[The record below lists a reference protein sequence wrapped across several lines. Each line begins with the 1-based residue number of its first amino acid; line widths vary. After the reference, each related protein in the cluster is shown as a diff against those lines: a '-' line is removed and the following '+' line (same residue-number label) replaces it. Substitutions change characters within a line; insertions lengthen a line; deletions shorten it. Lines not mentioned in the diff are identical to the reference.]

1 MERKNICIADIDK
14 EYYVI
19 EGRKSRKI
27 ERTEELEADFEAIQ
41 EGEGFSTSLE
51 DKIDDIS
58 SKLNSSQQDLIK
70 LTTEN
75 QILSEDVKALI

>member
-27 ERTEELEADFEAIQ
+27 ERTEELEADFEAI
-41 EGEGFSTSLE
+41 
-51 DKIDDIS
+51 
-58 SKLNSSQQDLIK
+58 
-70 LTTEN
+70 
-75 QILSEDVKALI
+75 